1 MLALSAIM
9 CMKLV
14 LDMKS
19 SLNFT
24 KLKECDDN
32 VVFSLKSLSIPHRVS
47 RCKPWRWLDFPLY
60 KCSGIPIGMN
70 YP

>member
-14 LDMKS
+14 LDMKP

-32 VVFSLKSLSIPHRVS
+32 VVFSLKSLSIPH
-47 RCKPWRWLDFPLY
+47 
-60 KCSGIPIGMN
+60 SGLKV
-70 YP
+70 